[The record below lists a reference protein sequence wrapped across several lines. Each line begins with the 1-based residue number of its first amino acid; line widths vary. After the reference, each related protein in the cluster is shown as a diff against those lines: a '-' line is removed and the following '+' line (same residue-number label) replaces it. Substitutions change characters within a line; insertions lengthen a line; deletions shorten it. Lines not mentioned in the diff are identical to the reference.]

1 MEPIH
6 YLLIA
11 ISAFIA
17 CAISCKFALVCIDS
31 KPDGKDAF
39 SIHLHGFIVHVCG
52 TTLSV
57 VSIFVTFFGGMF
69 VLADFISVVT
79 K

>member
-6 YLLIA
+6 LLLIA

-17 CAISCKFALVCIDS
+17 CVISCKFALVCIDS
-31 KPDGKDAF
+31 KPDDKDAF

-52 TTLSV
+52 TILSV

-69 VLADFISVVT
+69 VLADFISMVT